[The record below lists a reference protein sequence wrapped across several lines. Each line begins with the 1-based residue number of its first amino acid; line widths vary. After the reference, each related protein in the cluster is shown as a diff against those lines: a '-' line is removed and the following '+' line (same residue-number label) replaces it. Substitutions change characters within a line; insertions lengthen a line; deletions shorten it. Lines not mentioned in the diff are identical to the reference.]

1 MSRLSRLGFIDTRHT
16 TDPVRRRV
24 RSRGVPSALERHEIF
39 YSENPQESSELIAK
53 ALAPNRL
60 VLGEIGAK
68 QFAAVMHG
76 VRVRDISMLYLDLH
90 VPATLTLAACGP
102 YYAIHMPMNGR
113 AVGVVRGQG
122 FEATPI
128 QALVTNPGD
137 SLEIRLDHDSP
148 QLILRFE
155 QDALER
161 FVTRFSGRMLE
172 RRLLFDPELDLTTE
186 PAMRW
191 HAAIQ
196 LLNTEVFYSG
206 SLVRNGLG
214 VGPLEDLL
222 MSTLLVIQPSTHH
235 ELLTRPAM
243 NPGRRTVRHALDYI
257 ERHLSE
263 QITMSEIAEH
273 VGASIRSVQQGFR
286 DELGVTPMTFL
297 RDRRL
302 ERAREDLVDA
312 EPSDGVTVTMVAE
325 RWGFTHLSS
334 FAVLYRKRWGESPS
348 QTLRR

>member
-39 YSENPQESSELIAK
+39 YSENLQESSELIAK

-68 QFAAVMHG
+68 QFAAVLHG
-76 VRVRDISMLYLDLH
+76 VRIRDISLLYLDLH
-90 VPATLTLAACGP
+90 VPATLTIAACGP

-113 AVGVVRGQG
+113 AVGSIRGRA

-214 VGPLEDLL
+214 VGPLEDFL
-222 MSTLLVIQPSTHH
+222 MSTLLVVQPSTHH

-263 QITMSEIAEH
+263 QITMTEIAEH

-302 ERAREDLVDA
+302 ERAREDLADA
-312 EPSDGVTVTMVAE
+312 EPSDGVTVTAVAE

>member
-1 MSRLSRLGFIDTRHT
+1 
-16 TDPVRRRV
+16 
-24 RSRGVPSALERHEIF
+24 
-39 YSENPQESSELIAK
+39 
-53 ALAPNRL
+53 LAPNRL

-76 VRVRDISMLYLDLH
+76 VRVRDISLLYLDLH
-90 VPATLTLAACGP
+90 VPATLTIAACGP

-113 AVGVVRGQG
+113 AVGKVRGQE

-137 SLEIRLDHDSP
+137 SLDIRLDHDSP

-161 FVTRFSGRMLE
+161 FVTRFSGRMLD
-172 RRLLFDPELDLTTE
+172 RRLLFEPELDLTTDA
-186 PAMRW
+186 AMRW

-206 SLVRNGLG
+206 SLLRNGLG

-222 MSTLLVIQPSTHH
+222 MSTLLVVQQSTHY

-302 ERAREDLVDA
+302 ERAREDLADA